1 MPEVTA
7 PSTVYEV
14 SVDRGSLTSMDL
26 GEDGTGYAVQLGG
39 QIDPH
44 WTRCY
49 SAMRV
54 HSPSYVRFHLDTE
67 KKIVWFACRADD
79 RPAKITPVI
88 EMLEALVKL
97 TNEQAE
103 AQAWEALEKH

>member
-1 MPEVTA
+1 MPEITS

-14 SVDRGSLTSMDL
+14 SVDRGSLTAMNL

-39 QIDPH
+39 ELNAH
-44 WTRCY
+44 WARCY
-49 SAMRV
+49 SVMRV

-97 TNEQAE
+97 TNERAE
-103 AQAWEALEKH
+103 TEAWEELEKR

>member
-1 MPEVTA
+1 MPEATS
-7 PSTVYEV
+7 PSTVYDI
-14 SVDRGSLTSMDL
+14 SVDRASLTAMDL

-39 QIDPH
+39 GMDAR

-49 SAMRV
+49 GVLRV
-54 HSPSYVRFHLDTE
+54 QSPSHVRFHLDPE

-88 EMLEALVKL
+88 EMLETLVKL
-97 TNEQAE
+97 TNERAE
-103 AQAWEALEKH
+103 AEAWEELEKR